1 MKAVYIVLTIISV
14 FVFLW
19 LIIGYASFKVSIA
32 RPKKPSE
39 VDPNDTLRMNRKK
52 IREKNNNYLYSLN
65 PEDLALQT
73 PDGLTLKA
81 WFLRPETPSKRFVI
95 CIHGYKCNGPDE
107 CSHLLPFYR
116 NTLKYNY
123 LLPDLRA
130 HGRSEGKYIG
140 FGALDYKDINLWMNY
155 LIERF
160 GEDIEII
167 LHGISMG
174 AATAMITC
182 CKKPPKQLKL
192 VIEDC
197 GYTNAY
203 EEVCNTFREKCN
215 GLKISDILIKLGDP
229 FRKVFAGY
237 RLKDADPLGGMKNA
251 ATPILFVHGSE
262 DTFVPTKMVYELY
275 DACPQKKKLFV
286 VEGAVH
292 AFSYYDAMEEYQKN
306 IIDFLEETIGLNSYT
321 RSSNI

>member
-1 MKAVYIVLTIISV
+1 MIAVYIILSVLAILIVVGLLIGFGS
-14 FVFLW
+14 FV
-19 LIIGYASFKVSIA
+19 KSIL
-32 RPKKPSE
+32 RPKNPGKINP
-39 VDPNDTLRMNRKK
+39 DDTLRMNRKK
-52 IREKNNNYLYSLN
+52 IRERNNNYLYSLN
-65 PEDLALQT
+65 PEDLSLKSA
-73 PDGLTLKA
+73 DGLNLKA
-81 WFLRPETPSKRFVI
+81 WFLQPETESKRFVI

-140 FGALDYKDINLWMNY
+140 FGALDSKDIRLWMNY

-182 CKKPPKQLKL
+182 GSNPPKQLKL
-192 VIEDC
+192 IIEDC

-203 EEVCNTFREKCN
+203 DEVRNTINDMFHNFK
-215 GLKISDILIKLGDP
+215 LADIITKLGEP
-229 FRKVFAGY
+229 YRKLFAGY
-237 RLKDADPLGGMKNA
+237 RLKEADPLEKIKNA
-251 ATPILFVHGSE
+251 ATPVLFVHGSE
-262 DTFVPTKMVYELY
+262 DTFVPTRMVYELY
-275 DACPQKKKLFV
+275 DACNQKKDLLIVK
-286 VEGAVH
+286 GAVH
-292 AFSYYDAMEEYQKN
+292 AFSYYDAMELYQKTVTKF
-306 IIDFLEETIGLNSYT
+306 IDETIGLNPAT
-321 RSSNI
+321 RS